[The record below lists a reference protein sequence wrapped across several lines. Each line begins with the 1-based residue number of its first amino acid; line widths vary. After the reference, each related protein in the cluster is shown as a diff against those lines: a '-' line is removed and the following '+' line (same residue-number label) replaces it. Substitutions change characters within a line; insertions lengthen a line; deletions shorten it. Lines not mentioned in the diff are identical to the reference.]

1 MVMTGLTLILFMI
14 AIGAVIGGITNHLA
28 IKMLFKP
35 HNAKYLF
42 GMKIPFTP
50 GLIPKR
56 RVELADQMGKMVV
69 GHLLTPDGIRRK
81 LANDDF
87 HKTVTSWVNNEAK
100 RLINSE
106 KTAAAFAADIG
117 IENLEGKIE
126 SKLSEM
132 IDSKMKEKVEQYR
145 VLTVKEAL
153 PFHLYEKIE
162 RSLPAA
168 SEFVVQKGID
178 YFQSDEGKQR
188 LRRMIDDFLAERG
201 MLGGM
206 LQMFLGNT
214 SVYDKVQPEV
224 LKFLRNSETK
234 RLLTSLI
241 EKEWKRIEDIKLGDL
256 EEKFSL
262 DELLSL
268 SKQAILKEM
277 AIKDRLNAPV
287 SDYLLPYSE
296 WITDEF
302 IPKMVILAVQ
312 YLQNHMEKM
321 LEQLHLQEIVK
332 EQVQS
337 FSVSRL
343 EEMVLGISRREFT
356 MITYL
361 GALLGG
367 IIGGFQA
374 IVVMLLR

>member
-1 MVMTGLTLILFMI
+1 MDMTGLKLILFMI

-42 GMKIPFTP
+42 GKKIPFTP

-56 RVELADQMGKMVV
+56 RGELADQMGKMVV
-69 GHLLTPDGIRRK
+69 GHLLTPDGIRKK

-87 HKTVTSWVNNEAK
+87 QKTVTSWVNHEAK

-117 IENLEGKIE
+117 IENLDGKIE
-126 SKLSEM
+126 TKLSEM
-132 IDSKMKEKVEQYR
+132 IDYKMKEKVEHYR
-145 VLTVKEAL
+145 VLTVKEAM
-153 PFHLYEKIE
+153 PAHLHGKIE

-178 YFQSDEGKQR
+178 YFQSDEGEQR

-241 EKEWKRIEDIKLGDL
+241 EKEWKRIEDLKLGDL

-262 DELLSL
+262 DELLLL
-268 SKQAILKEM
+268 SKQAILNEI

-296 WITDEF
+296 WITDDF
-302 IPKMVILAVQ
+302 IPKMVKLAVQ
-312 YLQNHMEKM
+312 YLEKHMEKM
-321 LEQLHLQEIVK
+321 LAQLHLQEIVK

-337 FSVSRL
+337 FPVSRL

-374 IVVMLLR
+374 IVVMLIR

>member
-1 MVMTGLTLILFMI
+1 MTGLTLILFMI

-42 GMKIPFTP
+42 GKKVPFTP

-69 GHLLTPDGIRRK
+69 GHLLTPEGIRRK

-100 RLINSE
+100 RFINSE
-106 KTAAAFAADIG
+106 KTVTAFAADIG
-117 IENLEGKIE
+117 IENLDGKIE
-126 SKLSEM
+126 TKLSEM
-132 IDSKMKEKVEQYR
+132 IDYKMKEKVEQYR
-145 VLTVKEAL
+145 VLTVKEAI
-153 PFHLYEKIE
+153 PAHLHGKIE

-168 SEFVVQKGID
+168 SEFVIQKGID

-201 MLGGM
+201 MLGQM

-214 SVYDKVQPEV
+214 SVFEKVQPEV

-241 EKEWKRIEDIKLGDL
+241 EKEWKRIEDLKLGDL

-296 WITDEF
+296 WITDDF
-302 IPKMVILAVQ
+302 IPKIVKLAVQ

-374 IVVMLLR
+374 IVVMLIR

>member
-1 MVMTGLTLILFMI
+1 MDMTGLTLILFMV
-14 AIGAVIGGITNHLA
+14 AIGAAIGGVTNHLA

-35 HNAKYLF
+35 HNAKYIF
-42 GMKIPFTP
+42 GKRIPFTP

-56 RVELADQMGKMVV
+56 REELAAQMGEMVV
-69 GHLLTPDGIRRK
+69 GHLLTPEGIRKK

-100 RLINSE
+100 RFINSE
-106 KTAAAFAADIG
+106 KTVTAYAAEFG
-117 IENLEGKIE
+117 ITDLDGKIE
-126 SKLSEM
+126 TKLSEM
-132 IDSKMKEKVEQYR
+132 IDYKMKGKVEQYR
-145 VLTVKEAL
+145 GLTVKEAL
-153 PFHLYEKIE
+153 PGHLNEKIE
-162 RSLPAA
+162 QSLPAV
-168 SEFVVQKGID
+168 SEFIVQKGID
-178 YFQSDEGKQR
+178 FFQSEEGKQR
-188 LRRMIDDFLAERG
+188 MRSMIDDFLAERG

-214 SVYDKVQPEV
+214 SVFDKVQPEV
-224 LKFLRNSETK
+224 LKFLRNDETK
-234 RLLTSLI
+234 RLLTSIL
-241 EKEWKRIEDIKLGDL
+241 EKEWKRMKELKLKDF

-262 DELLSL
+262 DEILTLT
-268 SKQAILKEM
+268 KQAILKEI
-277 AIKDRLNAPV
+277 AIKDRLNVPV
-287 SDYLLPYSE
+287 SRYLLSYADS
-296 WITDEF
+296 ITHDF
-302 IPKMVILAVQ
+302 IPRMVKLAVE
-312 YLQNHMEKM
+312 YLQNNLEKI
-321 LEQLHLQEIVK
+321 LGQLHLQEIVR

-374 IVVMLLR
+374 IVVMLIG

>member
-1 MVMTGLTLILFMI
+1 MDMTGLTLILFMV
-14 AIGAVIGGITNHLA
+14 AIGAAIGGVTNHLA

-35 HNAKYLF
+35 HNAKYIF
-42 GMKIPFTP
+42 GKRIPFTP

-56 RVELADQMGKMVV
+56 REELAAQMGEMVV
-69 GHLLTPDGIRRK
+69 GHLLTPEGIRKK

-100 RLINSE
+100 RFINSE
-106 KTAAAFAADIG
+106 KTVTAYAAEIG
-117 IENLEGKIE
+117 ITDLDGKIE
-126 SKLSEM
+126 TKLSEM
-132 IDSKMKEKVEQYR
+132 IDYKLKGKVEQYR
-145 VLTVKEAL
+145 GLTVKEAL
-153 PFHLYEKIE
+153 PAHLNEKIE
-162 RSLPAA
+162 QSLPAV
-168 SEFVVQKGID
+168 SEFIVQKGID
-178 YFQSDEGKQR
+178 YVQSEEGKQR
-188 LRRMIDDFLAERG
+188 MRSMIDDFLAERG

-214 SVYDKVQPEV
+214 SVFDKVQPEV
-224 LKFLRNSETK
+224 LKFLRNGETK
-234 RLLTSLI
+234 RLLTSIL
-241 EKEWKRIEDIKLGDL
+241 EKEWKRMKDLKLKNF

-262 DELLSL
+262 DEILTLT
-268 SKQAILKEM
+268 KQAILKEI
-277 AIKDRLNAPV
+277 AIKDRLNVPV
-287 SDYLLPYSE
+287 SHYLLTYADS
-296 WITDEF
+296 ITHDF
-302 IPKMVILAVQ
+302 IPRMVKLAVE
-312 YLQNHMEKM
+312 YLQNNMEKILGQM
-321 LEQLHLQEIVK
+321 HLQEIVR

-374 IVVMLLR
+374 IVVMLIG

>member
-1 MVMTGLTLILFMI
+1 MTGLTLIMFMI

-42 GMKIPFTP
+42 GKKIPFTP

-56 RVELADQMGKMVV
+56 RAELADQMGKMVV

-81 LANDDF
+81 LANADF
-87 HKTVTSWVNNEAK
+87 HKTVTSWVNNEAIHF
-100 RLINSE
+100 INSK
-106 KTAAAFAADIG
+106 KTVTAFAADIG
-117 IENLEGKIE
+117 IENLDGKIE
-126 SKLSEM
+126 TKLSDL
-132 IDSKMKEKVEQYR
+132 IDHKMKEKVEQYR
-145 VLTVKEAL
+145 VLTVKEAM
-153 PFHLYEKIE
+153 PVHLHEKIE

-188 LRRMIDDFLAERG
+188 LRSMIDDFLAERG

-234 RLLTSLI
+234 RMLASLI
-241 EKEWKRIEDIKLGDL
+241 EKEWKRIEDLKLGEL

-287 SDYLLPYSE
+287 SEYLRPYSE
-296 WITDEF
+296 WITDDF
-302 IPKMVILAVQ
+302 IPKMATLAIQ
-312 YLQNHMEKM
+312 YLENHMEKM

-374 IVVMLLR
+374 IVVMLIR

>member
-1 MVMTGLTLILFMI
+1 MDMTGLTLILFMI

-42 GMKIPFTP
+42 GKKVPFTP

-69 GHLLTPDGIRRK
+69 GHLLTPEGIRRK

-100 RLINSE
+100 RFINSE
-106 KTAAAFAADIG
+106 KTVTAFAADIG
-117 IENLEGKIE
+117 IENLDGKIE
-126 SKLSEM
+126 TKLSEM
-132 IDSKMKEKVEQYR
+132 IDYKMKEKVEQYR
-145 VLTVKEAL
+145 VLTVKEAI
-153 PFHLYEKIE
+153 PAHLHGKIE

-168 SEFVVQKGID
+168 SEFVIQKGID

-201 MLGGM
+201 MLGQM

-214 SVYDKVQPEV
+214 SVFEKVQPEV

-241 EKEWKRIEDIKLGDL
+241 EKEWKRIEDLKLGDL

-296 WITDEF
+296 WITDDF
-302 IPKMVILAVQ
+302 IPKIVKLAVQ

-374 IVVMLLR
+374 IVVMLIR

>member
-1 MVMTGLTLILFMI
+1 MTGLTLILFMI

-117 IENLEGKIE
+117 IENLDGKIE
-126 SKLSEM
+126 TKLSEM

-241 EKEWKRIEDIKLGDL
+241 EKEWKRIEDLKLGDL

-287 SDYLLPYSE
+287 SYYLLPYSE

-302 IPKMVILAVQ
+302 IPKMVKLAVQ

>member
-1 MVMTGLTLILFMI
+1 MDMTGLTLILFMI
-14 AIGAVIGGITNHLA
+14 VIGAVIGGITNHLA

-42 GMKIPFTP
+42 GKKIPFTP

-69 GHLLTPDGIRRK
+69 GHLLTPDGIRKK

-87 HKTVTSWVNNEAK
+87 QKTVTSWVNKEVK
-100 RLINSE
+100 RFINSE

-117 IENLEGKIE
+117 IGNLDVKIE
-126 SKLSEM
+126 TKLSEM
-132 IDSKMKEKVEQYR
+132 IDYKLKEKVEQYR

-153 PFHLYEKIE
+153 PAHLYEKIE

-214 SVYDKVQPEV
+214 SVFDKVQPEV

-241 EKEWKRIEDIKLGDL
+241 EKEWKRIEDLKLGDL

-262 DELLSL
+262 DELMSL
-268 SKQAILKEM
+268 SKQAILKEI
-277 AIKDRLNAPV
+277 AIKERLNAPV
-287 SDYLLPYSE
+287 SDYLLPYSK
-296 WITDEF
+296 WITDDF
-302 IPKMVILAVQ
+302 IPKMVKLAVQ

-332 EQVQS
+332 EQVES

>member
-1 MVMTGLTLILFMI
+1 MDMTGLTLILFMI

-42 GMKIPFTP
+42 GKKVPFTP

-69 GHLLTPDGIRRK
+69 GHLLTPEGIRRK

-100 RLINSE
+100 RFINSE
-106 KTAAAFAADIG
+106 KTVTAFAADIG
-117 IENLEGKIE
+117 IENLDGKIE
-126 SKLSEM
+126 TKLSEM
-132 IDSKMKEKVEQYR
+132 IDYKMKEKVEQYR
-145 VLTVKEAL
+145 VLTVKEAI
-153 PFHLYEKIE
+153 PAHLHGKIE

-168 SEFVVQKGID
+168 SEFVIQKGID

-201 MLGGM
+201 MLGQM

-214 SVYDKVQPEV
+214 SVFEKVQPEV

-234 RLLTSLI
+234 RLLISLI
-241 EKEWKRIEDIKLGDL
+241 EKEWKRIEDLKLGDL

-296 WITDEF
+296 WITDDF
-302 IPKMVILAVQ
+302 IPKIVKLAVQ

-374 IVVMLLR
+374 IVVMLIR

>member
-1 MVMTGLTLILFMI
+1 MDMTGLTLILFMI

-117 IENLEGKIE
+117 IENLDGKIE
-126 SKLSEM
+126 TKLSEM

-241 EKEWKRIEDIKLGDL
+241 EKEWKRIEDLKLGDL

-287 SDYLLPYSE
+287 SYYLLPYSE

-302 IPKMVILAVQ
+302 IPKMVKLAVQ

>member
-1 MVMTGLTLILFMI
+1 MTGLTLILFMI

>member
-1 MVMTGLTLILFMI
+1 MTGLTLILFMI

-42 GMKIPFTP
+42 GKKVPFTP

-69 GHLLTPDGIRRK
+69 GHLLTPEGIRRK

-100 RLINSE
+100 RFINSE
-106 KTAAAFAADIG
+106 KTVTAFAADIG
-117 IENLEGKIE
+117 IENLDGKIE
-126 SKLSEM
+126 TKLSEM
-132 IDSKMKEKVEQYR
+132 IDYKMKEKVEQYR
-145 VLTVKEAL
+145 VLTVKEAI
-153 PFHLYEKIE
+153 PAHLHGKIE

-168 SEFVVQKGID
+168 SEFVIQKGID

-201 MLGGM
+201 MLGQM

-214 SVYDKVQPEV
+214 SVFEKVQPEV

-234 RLLTSLI
+234 RLLISLI
-241 EKEWKRIEDIKLGDL
+241 EKEWKRIEDLKLGDL

-296 WITDEF
+296 WITDDF
-302 IPKMVILAVQ
+302 IPKIVKLAVQ

-374 IVVMLLR
+374 IVVMLIR